1 MSIIISD
8 VMWLAFPLWIL
19 LFILGCKFQNFII
32 STASGI
38 IGCSFAFMFISASSG
53 FTSIIIGFVVL
64 LLNLYIIFKATM
76 QDVE

>member
-1 MSIIISD
+1 VSIIISD

-19 LFILGCKFQNFII
+19 LFILGWKFQNFII

-38 IGCSFAFMFISASSG
+38 IGCSFALMFISASSG